1 MQKRY
6 FEKKISQE
14 EADRIRLKG
23 IKQIKYFNK
32 VYLHVSAAAKM
43 LSHARFGEPREVMG
57 LLQGNSINIQDHIT
71 KSKIAESSLSLMSSI
86 CLCSLQKQGLLLMM
100 RPTL

>member
-6 FEKKISQE
+6 LEKKISGE
-14 EADRIRLKG
+14 EADKIRLKG
-23 IKQIKYFNK
+23 IKQVKYFNK

-57 LLQGNSINIQDHIT
+57 LLQGISPHSQDPIM
-71 KSKIAESSLSLMSSI
+71 KNKAMESLLSPMLSI
-86 CLCSLQKQGLLLMM
+86 CQSNPQ
-100 RPTL
+100 RPE

>member
-6 FEKKISQE
+6 LEKKISQE
-14 EADRIRLKG
+14 EADRIRLRG
-23 IKQIKYFNK
+23 IKEIKYFNK

-57 LLQGNSINIQDHIT
+57 LLQGISPSIKDPTMRN
-71 KSKIAESSLSLMSSI
+71 KVMESSW
-86 CLCSLQKQGLLLMM
+86 
-100 RPTL
+100 